1 MGLYIH
7 NPYIYI
13 YKVDDDPFIILG
25 NDGSLGPRN
34 SFHIYIYA
42 IQFNWT

>member
-7 NPYIYI
+7 NPYI

-25 NDGSLGPRN
+25 NDGSLGP
-34 SFHIYIYA
+34 
-42 IQFNWT
+42 